1 MISLDSKADK
11 MLKTP
16 VNIAILASGNG
27 SNAENI
33 ARYFKG
39 NSQVRVALILSN
51 KLDAFVL
58 ERAARLSIPSYVFD
72 REEFYQSEKVLEV
85 LNARKIDFIVL
96 AGFLWLV
103 PDYILRAFPGKIVN
117 IHPALLPKFGGKGMY
132 GDRVHQA
139 VIQAGEKETGISI
152 HMVNEKYDE
161 GQIVFQDSFRIMPGD
176 TPETIAGKVHELEY
190 KHFPVQIERL
200 VKKIFL

>member
-1 MISLDSKADK
+1 MR
-11 MLKTP
+11 KTP
-16 VNIAILASGNG
+16 VNIAILASGSG

-33 ARYFKG
+33 ANYFKE
-39 NSQVRVALILSN
+39 NSLIKVGMILSN
-51 KLDAFVL
+51 KREAYVL
-58 ERAARLSIPSYVFD
+58 ERAARLGIPSYVFS
-72 REEFYQSEKVLEV
+72 REEFYQSEKVLDI
-85 LNARKIDFIVL
+85 LNANKIDFLVL

-103 PDYILRAFPGKIVN
+103 PAYILRAYPGKIVN

-139 VIQAGEKETGISI
+139 VIESKEKETGISI

-161 GQIVFQDSFRIMPGD
+161 GQIIFQDSFRIMPDD
-176 TPETIAGKVHELEY
+176 TPETIAGKVHDLEY

-200 VKKIFL
+200 IREIFH